1 MFMKCSVHVYSLNLL
16 YVTHPLFLKM
26 PLLSLHS
33 LQKVGYLA
41 RPDGGAVGKNRQ
53 LVNPV
58 TTVINRLI
66 FVFKCDPDYALIYC

>member
-1 MFMKCSVHVYSLNLL
+1 MFMKCAHVYSSNLL
-16 YVTHPLFLKM
+16 YVTCPLLLKM

-53 LVNPV
+53 LVSPV
-58 TTVINRLI
+58 TPSNSTENVL
-66 FVFKCDPDYALIYC
+66 K